1 MLDQLTKSKLINI
14 VGKKY
19 ITDDPVELYCYSH
32 DNVSR
37 ALSWVKEDYE
47 LKADLVIKPENAN
60 EVKQIVDLANTE
72 QFKIIPRG
80 AGTSYGGQFL
90 PIEGGVIL
98 DFTRMNK
105 ILEINTEDLYAVVQ
119 PGLLF
124 KNLREELRNIDKGY
138 WIPCN
143 PGSAD
148 VCTIG
153 GMIANDASGESAIK
167 YGTTKDYVLSLKL
180 VLGTGQSIQF
190 GNLVQKTVSGLDLL
204 SLFVGSEGTLGIMT
218 EATLKILP
226 IPQSFKTVIGFF
238 DSIEAAVLSAK
249 EIKEVLTPMS
259 LELLDRI
266 TIMGMNAYLS
276 RLTPRV
282 TIKNAE
288 AALLIRLDGDNEI
301 ISINAGKITELLTH
315 DKSVSNAEIFEGIKH
330 NYIWKARD
338 GAGPS
343 LGRLSPSV
351 KNVGTFLPASLDFS
365 VPFSKITELMN
376 EFAKIVGAYKI
387 GFIRYGHLG
396 DGNVHL
402 ICSTPITSEEDV
414 KIFSSL
420 QGDLVKLAISLG
432 GSVTA
437 EHGCGVWK
445 APYLPL
451 EHGEDA
457 INLMKNIKNIFDPN
471 NVLNP
476 GKLYSFPTKFS
487 IFSIKNYEIEEGD
500 KHE

>member
-1 MLDQLTKSKLINI
+1 MLNHSVKSKLISI

-19 ITDDPVELYCYSH
+19 GTDDPVELYCYSH

-47 LKADLVIKPENAN
+47 LKADLVIKPENAVQ
-60 EVKQIVDLANTE
+60 VKQIIELANE
-72 QFKIIPRG
+72 EHLSIIPRG

-105 ILEINTEDLYAVVQ
+105 ILNINTEDNYAVVE
-119 PGLLF
+119 PGVLF
-124 KNLREELRNIDKGY
+124 KNLGKELRNTGKGY

-167 YGTTKDYVLSLKL
+167 YGTTKDYVLNLK
-180 VLGTGQSIQF
+180 VILGTGKSIQF
-190 GNLVQKTVSGLDLL
+190 GNLVRKTVSGLDLL

-218 EATLKILP
+218 EATLKFLAL
-226 IPQSFKTVIGFF
+226 PQSFKTVIGFF
-238 DSIEAAVLSAK
+238 DSIEAAVYSAK
-249 EIKEVLTPMS
+249 EIKEKLTPMS

-266 TIMGMNAYLS
+266 TIMGMNAFLS
-276 RLTPRV
+276 RLTPIIS
-282 TIKNAE
+282 IKSAE
-288 AALLIRLDGDNEI
+288 AALLIRLDGDSEVTSIYANKI
-301 ISINAGKITELLTH
+301 IELLKQDESSLNT
-315 DKSVSNAEIFEGIKH
+315 EIFEDIKH
-330 NYIWKARD
+330 EYIWKARD
-338 GAGPS
+338 NAGPS
-343 LGRLSPSV
+343 LGRLSPSAE
-351 KNVGTFLPASLDFS
+351 NVGTFFPASLDFS
-365 VPFSKITELMN
+365 VPFSKINELMN
-376 EFAKIVGAYKI
+376 KSAEIFSAYKI

-396 DGNVHL
+396 DGNIHL
-402 ICSTPITSEEDV
+402 ICSTPITSEDDI
-414 KIFSSL
+414 KKFSSI

-457 INLMKNIKNIFDPN
+457 INIMKKIKKVFDPN
-471 NVLNP
+471 NILNP
-476 GKLYSFPTKFS
+476 GKIYSFPKKIS
-487 IFSIKNYEIEEGD
+487 IFSTKNDQLEE
-500 KHE
+500 E

>member
-1 MLDQLTKSKLINI
+1 MDNQSTKLKLINI

-19 ITDDPVELYCYSH
+19 VTDDPVELYCYSH

-37 ALSWVKEDYE
+37 ALSWVNNDYE
-47 LKADLVIKPENAN
+47 FRADLVIKPENATQ
-60 EVKQIVDLANTE
+60 VKQIVDLANE
-72 QFKIIPRG
+72 EHLIIIPRG

-105 ILEINTEDLYAVVQ
+105 ILEINTEDNYVIVE
-119 PGLLF
+119 PGVLF
-124 KNLREELRNIDKGY
+124 KNLGLKLRNTGKGY

-167 YGTTKDYVLSLKL
+167 YGTTRDYVLNLKAI
-180 VLGTGQSIQF
+180 LGTGQSIQF
-190 GNLVQKTVSGLDLL
+190 GNLVEKTVSGLDLL

-218 EATLKILP
+218 EATLKMLAL
-226 IPQSFKTVIGFF
+226 PQSFKTVIGFF
-238 DSIEAAVLSAK
+238 ESIENAVQSAK
-249 EIKEVLTPMS
+249 QIKEILTPMS
-259 LELLDRI
+259 IELLDRI
-266 TIMGMNAYLS
+266 TIMGMNAYLA
-276 RLTPRV
+276 RLTPKI
-282 TIKNAE
+282 TIKSAE
-288 AALLIRLDGDNEI
+288 AALLIRLDGDSEVTTVYANKI
-301 ISINAGKITELLTH
+301 IELL
-315 DKSVSNAEIFEGIKH
+315 SQVESSSNNEIFEGIKH
-330 NYIWKARD
+330 EYIWKARD

-351 KNVGTFLPASLDFS
+351 PNVGTFLPASLDFS
-365 VPFSKITELMN
+365 VPFSKITDLMQN
-376 EFAKIVGAYKI
+376 FAKIVSTYNI
-387 GFIRYGHLG
+387 GFVRYGHLG

-402 ICSTPITSEEDV
+402 ICTTPITSENDI
-414 KIFSSL
+414 KKLSSI
-420 QGDLVKLAISLG
+420 QDELVKLATSLG

-451 EHGEDA
+451 EHGKEVIDV
-457 INLMKNIKNIFDPN
+457 MKNIKKIFDPN
-471 NVLNP
+471 NILNP
-476 GKLYSFPTKFS
+476 GKIYTFPDKFS
-487 IFSIKNYEIEEGD
+487 IFRPT
-500 KHE
+500 